1 MGGLDL
7 PKTDCAALVG
17 VLSARGA
24 WNRPLEV
31 RGGNKGGKICNLHL
45 LASEGAGSPTC
56 RPTVYEVRKKTCN
69 DWGNDNL
76 GDQPFFG
83 V

>member
-7 PKTDCAALVG
+7 PKADCAALVG

-24 WNRPLEV
+24 WNRPHEV
-31 RGGNKGGKICNLHL
+31 RGVKLCNLHL
-45 LASEGAGSPTC
+45 LASEGVGSPTC
-56 RPTVYEVRKKTCN
+56 RPTVYEVRKETCN

>member
-1 MGGLDL
+1 MGGAGPAEGRLCCIGGRSL
-7 PKTDCAALVG
+7 GSGGQERL
-17 VLSARGA
+17 R
-24 WNRPLEV
+24 EV

-56 RPTVYEVRKKTCN
+56 RPTVYEVRKETCN